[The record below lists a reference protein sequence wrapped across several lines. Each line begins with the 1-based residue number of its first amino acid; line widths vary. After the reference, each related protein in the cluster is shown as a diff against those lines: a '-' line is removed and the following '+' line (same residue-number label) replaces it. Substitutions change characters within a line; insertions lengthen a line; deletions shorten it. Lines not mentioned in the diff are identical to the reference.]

1 MVLSDAFKPTQ
12 VETAAALYGLDVLD
26 LRMAAMIA
34 GVAAGEIETILSSP
48 AVEAECLRL
57 QSENR
62 VTELRA
68 AFGLDAVV
76 ERLVSGIAQLDSQS
90 GLIRTGEF
98 LHRVSG
104 LQERRAA
111 AAKTNAPDKPNFS
124 FAIVL
129 KNEDGSKRVIRIGGG
144 KTDE

>member
-1 MVLSDAFKPTQ
+1 MWPSTGKPTQ
-12 VETAAALYGLDVLD
+12 LETAAALYVLDVLN
-26 LRMAAMIA
+26 LRTAAMISSA
-34 GVAAGEIETILSSP
+34 TEDEVEAAVSSP

-57 QSENR
+57 QSDNR

-68 AFGLDAVV
+68 AHGLDAVV
-76 ERLVSGIAQLDSQS
+76 ERLVSGISELESQS
-90 GLIRTGEF
+90 GLIRTGDF
-98 LHRVSG
+98 LFRISG

-111 AAKTNAPDKPNFS
+111 AAKANAPYKPSFS

-129 KNEDGSKRVIRIGGG
+129 KNEDGTKRVIRVGGG